1 MKSLAILF
9 LLLISVSEV
18 FAQSTR
24 PAASTIP
31 PRRKPVLTNDEDYS
45 AVSYDMYVPRPGSN
59 YLTLGISLLSSENQV
74 RATSVTTKGS
84 GYGINLNY
92 THGLT
97 TSFAY
102 YVSQDIYGY
111 KYEGTPTSPTVGT
124 SEVSTL
130 GPTLIGIKGMKTY
143 LGSFFYYSGG
153 YQAAM
158 LEKRDDQ
165 SGLNVFTESDR
176 RDNVQLSG
184 GFGALLGG
192 FSLGGQYT
200 YFMYQETDNI
210 FSNVATKYKT
220 GTGSKWRFYG
230 QLEYK
235 YKVGAA
241 YGEETIDASDVS
253 TGGVLTKNGYGK
265 YEYQRMQIYTIIP
278 VSSTTDFYAD
288 ITRTDRKNVS
298 TFYSKFEFYL
308 ATAAIRISF

>member
-1 MKSLAILF
+1 MKSLVIF
-9 LLLISVSEV
+9 LLLVVAGFEV
-18 FAQSTR
+18 FAQNSR
-24 PAASTIP
+24 PSSSSVP
-31 PRRKPVLTNDEDYS
+31 PRRKPVLTNDDDYS
-45 AVSYDMYVPRPGSN
+45 SVTYDMYVPRPGAN
-59 YLTLGISLLSSENQV
+59 YLTLGISLLKSENEV
-74 RATSVTTKGS
+74 RATSANTKGS

-102 YVSQDIYGY
+102 YISQDIYGY
-111 KYEGTPTSPTVGT
+111 KYDTSPTVVT
-124 SEVSTL
+124 SEVGTL
-130 GPTLIGIKGMKTY
+130 GPTTIGIKGMKTY

-165 SGLNVFTESDR
+165 SGLNVFTENDR
-176 RDNVQLSG
+176 RDNIQLSG

-200 YFMYQETDNI
+200 YYMYQETDNI
-210 FSNVATKYKT
+210 FSNVATKYKA

-230 QLEYK
+230 QLENRYK
-235 YKVGAA
+235 IGLA
-241 YGEETIDASDVS
+241 YGEETIDAADTS
-253 TGGVLTKNGYGK
+253 TSGVLTRNGYGK

-278 VSSTTDFYAD
+278 ISTTTDFFAD

-298 TFYSKFEFYL
+298 SYYSKFEFYL

>member
-9 LLLISVSEV
+9 LLLMVGNEV
-18 FAQSTR
+18 FAQKSRPSSTV
-24 PAASTIP
+24 P
-31 PRRKPVLTNDEDYS
+31 PRRKPVVTSDEDYS
-45 AVSYDMYVPRPGSN
+45 ALSYEMYVPRPGSN
-59 YLTLGISLLSSENQV
+59 YLTLGISLLKSENEV
-74 RATSVTTKGS
+74 RATSVKTKGS
-84 GYGINLNY
+84 GYGINMNY

-102 YVSQDIYGY
+102 FISQDIYGY
-111 KYEGTPTSPTVGT
+111 KYDITPTVST

-176 RDNVQLSG
+176 RDNIQLSG

-200 YFMYQETDNI
+200 HYIYQETDNI
-210 FSNVATKYKT
+210 FSNVATKYKA
-220 GTGSKWRFYG
+220 GTGFKWRLYA
-230 QLEYK
+230 QLENRYK
-235 YKVGAA
+235 LGMA
-241 YGEETIDASDVS
+241 YGEETIDVADTS
-253 TGGVLTKNGYGK
+253 TAGVLTRNGYGK
-265 YEYQRMQIYTIIP
+265 FEYQRMQIYTILPI
-278 VSSTTDFYAD
+278 SSTTDFFAD
-288 ITRTDRKNVS
+288 ITRLDRKNMNGY
-298 TFYSKFEFYL
+298 YSNFEFYT

>member
-1 MKSLAILF
+1 M
-9 LLLISVSEV
+9 VSAFEV

-24 PAASTIP
+24 PSSTIP
-31 PRRKPVLTNDEDYS
+31 PRRKPVLTNDDDYS
-45 AVSYDMYVPRPGSN
+45 AISYDMYVPRPGSN
-59 YLTLGISLLSSENQV
+59 YLTLGISLLSAENEV
-74 RATSVTTKGS
+74 RATSVKTKGS

-102 YVSQDIYGY
+102 FVSQDIYGY
-111 KYEGTPTSPTVGT
+111 KYDITPTVGT

-165 SGLNVFTESDR
+165 SGLNVFTENDR
-176 RDNVQLSG
+176 RDNIQLSG

-210 FSNVATKYKT
+210 FSNVVTKYKA

-230 QLEYK
+230 QLENRYK
-235 YKVGAA
+235 LGLA
-241 YGEETIDASDVS
+241 YGEETIDTADTS
-253 TGGVLTKNGYGK
+253 TGGVLTRNGYGK

-278 VSSTTDFYAD
+278 VSSTTDFFAD
-288 ITRTDRKNVS
+288 ITRLDRKNVS
-298 TFYSKFEFYL
+298 SYYSKFEHYL